1 MADVWYELVKDR
13 DDPKKKQPYFIH
25 LKSQAP
31 MFFAAQAEVHPGLE
45 HHEGDGFVII
55 TAASDQGIVDIQD
68 RHPVVFS
75 PEHA

>member
-55 TAASDQGIVDIQD
+55 TAASD
-68 RHPVVFS
+68 
-75 PEHA
+75 